1 MASKIYGKAIHSS
14 KLKSSGLFE
23 DDSELEDSLLV
34 AVIHGVYILYK
45 RDSQTYYFISLP
57 SDQGYDNLL
66 LLHEDKQL
74 DLNALV
80 AIVESLK
87 ETIPHG

>member
-14 KLKSSGLFE
+14 KLKTSGLFN
-23 DDSELEDSLLV
+23 DNPELEDSLLV

-45 RDSQTYYFISLP
+45 RGSQTYYFISLP
-57 SDQGYDNLL
+57 FDQGYDNLL

>member
-1 MASKIYGKAIHSS
+1 MASKIYGKAIHRVNLSP
-14 KLKSSGLFE
+14 LAFLG

-45 RDSQTYYFISLP
+45 SDSQTYYFISLP
-57 SDQGYDNLL
+57 SNQGYDNLL
-66 LLHEDKQL
+66 LLLEDNQL
-74 DLNALV
+74 DLDALV
-80 AIVESLK
+80 VIVESLK